1 MRAYIYQLERG
12 SKKHLCPVCG
22 TKRFV
27 RYIDIDDGNYL
38 PGTYGRCDRESKC
51 GYHLNP
57 YTDGFG
63 KEENYNPAEAKQYA
77 RAREAKLSKP
87 PVITYIPAEVLH
99 STLSNYEQN
108 IFIQNLLQNIPYPF
122 TPADVERVISLYYLG
137 TISTGYRT
145 GAVTFPFINETGQVA
160 AIQVK
165 QFDNTNH
172 TTGTDFIHSI
182 LKNEHLRTGMP
193 SPHWLENYIKQDKR
207 ITCLF
212 GAHLLAKF
220 PNNAVAL
227 VEAPKTAVYGSLY
240 FGFPD
245 SPDGLIWLAVYNKS
259 SFTID
264 KLKALQGR
272 EVYVFPDLSKN
283 GSTFNEWQQKAYSIA
298 QQLPGTRFIFSN
310 LLEQLAPQDYHNDG
324 SDLADFLIQLDWR
337 NFRQNEPIQYTAE
350 ILPSEKSE
358 EREPLQNIFILP
370 GADLEIE
377 ESSLIDEVFR
387 LTQKPKWDRAITELE
402 IFFNTN
408 PLPESKFNLVA
419 GSTITDLGLFV
430 KSHLS
435 IVKAQNGKPVYL
447 PYLERLQELKTLLT
461 Q

>member
-1 MRAYIYQLERG
+1 MQAFIYQLERG
-12 SKKHLCPVCG
+12 SKKHLCPACG

-27 RYIDIDDGNYL
+27 RYINTNDGNYL
-38 PGTYGRCDRESKC
+38 PEAYGRCDRESKC

-63 KEENYNPAEAKQYA
+63 KDESYNPTQGKQYA

-99 STLSNYEQN
+99 TTLGNYGQN
-108 IFIQNLLQNIPYPF
+108 TFIQNLLQTVPYPF

-137 TISTGYRT
+137 TIGTGYRA
-145 GAVTFPFINETGQVA
+145 GAVTFPFINEAGQVA

-165 QFDNTNH
+165 QFDDTNH

-182 LKNEHLRTGMP
+182 LQKEHLRAGMP
-193 SPHWLENYIKQDKR
+193 LPHWLENYTKQDKR

-212 GAHLLAKF
+212 GAHLLAKY
-220 PNNAVAL
+220 PHNAVAL

-245 SPDGLIWLAVYNKS
+245 SHDGVIWLAVYNKS
-259 SFTID
+259 SFTLD
-264 KLKALQGR
+264 KLRVLQGR
-272 EVYVFPDLSKN
+272 EVFVFPDLSKD
-283 GSTFNEWQQKAYSIA
+283 GSTFNEWQQKADSIA

-310 LLEQLAPQDYHNDG
+310 LLEELAPYTDRNNG
-324 SDLADFLIQLDWR
+324 NDLADFLIQLDWR
-337 NFRQNEPIQYTAE
+337 NFRESEPVQDITE
-350 ILPSEKSE
+350 ILPSEESE
-358 EREPLQNIFILP
+358 ESEALQNTFILP
-370 GADLEIE
+370 NADLHTER
-377 ESSLIDEVFR
+377 SDLINELFVPI
-387 LTQKPKWDRAITELE
+387 QKPNWDKTITELE
-402 IFFNTN
+402 TFFTIT
-408 PLPESKFNLVA
+408 PLPESKFSL
-419 GSTITDLGLFV
+419 GGSSTITNLGLFV
-430 KSHLS
+430 KNHLS

-447 PYLERLQELKTLLT
+447 PYLERLQQLKKILT